1 MRRDAKIAGRVID
14 GFLMANKPIIP
25 IHDSF
30 VVQASEID
38 RLMEEMYLGLRMV
51 LRPHAVRLTSSS
63 LPKVKVKTAAS
74 EYITALP
81 RGVRPRL
88 NTQWQTGPGEELNSR
103 MSL

>member
-1 MRRDAKIAGRVID
+1 
-14 GFLMANKPIIP
+14 MALADIIP
-25 IHDSF
+25 VHDSF

-51 LRPHAVRLTSSS
+51 LRPHVVRLTSSG

-81 RGVRPRL
+81 RGIRPRF
-88 NTQWQTGPGEELNSR
+88 NTKWQTYNANQL
-103 MSL
+103 L